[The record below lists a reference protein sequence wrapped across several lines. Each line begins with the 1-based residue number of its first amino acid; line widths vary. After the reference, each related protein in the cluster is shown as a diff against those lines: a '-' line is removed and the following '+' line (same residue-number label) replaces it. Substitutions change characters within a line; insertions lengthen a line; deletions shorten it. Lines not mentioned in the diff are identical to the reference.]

1 VNSHRYLSQLNVPE
15 VGKEGQE
22 KFLASKVLVIGAG
35 GLGCPALQYL
45 AGMGIGVIGILDD
58 DLVQLSNLH
67 RQVLYN
73 EEDVGKVKVHVAA
86 DKIKLINSD
95 IEIRAI
101 SARASLENISSLISD
116 YHIVVDCTDNLQ
128 SRMIID
134 EACHSLGIPL
144 VFGAVRQ
151 FEGQVS
157 VFNYHNQSR
166 YSDFYKESQN
176 LEVISCAQDGI
187 MGHTAGLIG
196 CLMTN
201 EVVKII
207 LGLDNVLSGMLLSIN
222 LLSGQMRKFKLQPKK
237 S

>member
-1 VNSHRYLSQLNVPE
+1 MNFHRYLSQLNIPE
-15 VGKEGQE
+15 VGKEGQD
-22 KFLASKVLVIGAG
+22 KFRASKVLVIGAG

-73 EEDVGKVKVHVAA
+73 EEDIGKGKVHVAA
-86 DKIKLINSD
+86 SRLRLVNSD

-101 SARASLENISSLISD
+101 SSRATLENISGLISD
-116 YHIVVDCTDNLQ
+116 YHIVLDCTDNLE
-128 SRMIID
+128 SRMTID
-134 EACHSLGIPL
+134 EACHSMRIPL

-151 FEGQVS
+151 FEGQIS
-157 VFNYHNQSR
+157 VFHYMSQYR
-166 YSDFYKESQN
+166 YSDFYQELQTSEG
-176 LEVISCAQDGI
+176 LSCAQDGI

-196 CLMTN
+196 CLMSN

-207 LGLDNVLSGMLLSIN
+207 LGLENVLSGVLLSIN
-222 LLSGQMRKFKLQPKK
+222 LLSGQMRKFKLHQQKP
-237 S
+237 